1 MMKKPLWVLFG
12 IAVLLLLAA
21 CTEKAADT
29 DVDAALPDDSAGVD
43 EMLGDD
49 ELIDQTDLSDQ
60 PDQIVVDDIMVDDNA
75 ADDLSDADP
84 LLVDETPD
92 ELPDVDADTGPW
104 MPVLPKREQH
114 GIWTIVW
121 LSGTP
126 YEMGFQQGQ
135 LLHDQIENG
144 IKNSQ
149 YVKDIN
155 GQIQIATL
163 AQVDKFAELN
173 SYPDIVQECE
183 GMVAAA
189 GDVGWSMELC
199 LFINFGDVMVEILD
213 KLPFAARAPR
223 PGCSQMMV
231 TGDATADGRTYHG
244 RILDWAEIDFLLWYP
259 TILVRQPIDG
269 LPHVFIGFPGNL
281 SPYSGMNVAGLSMA
295 SNESDGVDGSQSDYS
310 GRSHVQ
316 MMGQMLKRSAS
327 LDEAIAFMQ
336 GENHMSVEQIG
347 IADANLG
354 RAGVFEMTAKKTAVR
369 EMTEGVLW
377 MTNHFVHPDMEAL
390 DLDPAGESSLRRFT
404 RFSQLLPPDGTESR
418 YGTFDPPEV
427 VRVLRDRINAN
438 SGKESPLG
446 TFDDNRSLAT
456 NGAIYAMVFDP
467 GSLHFWA
474 AAGTIPVPEQ
484 EFTGFSLGTLLNW
497 PGATPVDPAVLP

>member
-1 MMKKPLWVLFG
+1 MFVLFFVACSPTG
-12 IAVLLLLAA
+12 ADPVDEIAVADDVV
-21 CTEKAADT
+21 TVDEEIKDEKDINDQKDELFEDEIAPD
-29 DVDAALPDDSAGVD
+29 DDQFLPDEV
-43 EMLGDD
+43 
-49 ELIDQTDLSDQ
+49 I
-60 PDQIVVDDIMVDDNA
+60 IDDI
-75 ADDLSDADP
+75 
-84 LLVDETPD
+84 LVDETPD
-92 ELPDVDADTGPW
+92 EDVDADAGPW

-114 GIWTIVW
+114 GIWTVVW

-126 YEMGFQQGQ
+126 CEMGFQQGQ

-213 KLPFAARAPR
+213 SLPFAARMSR

-244 RILDWAEIDFLLWYP
+244 RILDWAEIDYLLWYP
-259 TILVRQPIDG
+259 TILVRQPHDG

-295 SNESDGVDGSQSDYS
+295 SNEADPFDGDQNDYS

-316 MMGQMLKRSAS
+316 MMGQMLKKSAS

-347 IADANLG
+347 IADAGSG

-369 EMTEGVLW
+369 EMEAGVLW

-390 DLDPAGESSLRRFT
+390 DLDPAGESTRRRFM
-404 RFSQLLPPDGTESR
+404 RFSELVPQEGNESR
-418 YGTFDPPEV
+418 YGTFEPAEIV
-427 VRVLRDRINAN
+427 KVLRDRVNPET
-438 SGKESPLG
+438 GLESPVG
-446 TFDDNRSLAT
+446 TFDNDSSLAT

-467 GSLHFWA
+467 GNLHFWV
-474 AAGTIPVPEQ
+474 AAGATPVPEQ